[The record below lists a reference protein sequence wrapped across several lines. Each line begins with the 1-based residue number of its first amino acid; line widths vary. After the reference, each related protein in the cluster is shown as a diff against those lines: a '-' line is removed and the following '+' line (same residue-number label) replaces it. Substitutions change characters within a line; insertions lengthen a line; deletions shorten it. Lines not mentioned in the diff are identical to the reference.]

1 MSVIAKNTALV
12 LLGAVGAVA
21 AVNALKPSKTAGIA
35 NAMRTQLDQINTHVE
50 QDRSRKP
57 WNQTSAER
65 EAMRKT
71 GDGDWRLRNE
81 GESKDATAWGT
92 LYTKGNSKHI
102 KENTPEL
109 EHGDRDSRIKNL
121 RSSCDSRLRE
131 RVKWSRAELLGG
143 KGCLHPTNCHRFS
156 RDPCSRGLPD
166 EEKFIEAVI

>member
-50 QDRSRKP
+50 QDRSDTFLDRTEILNDVKRRKP

-81 GESKDATAWGT
+81 GE
-92 LYTKGNSKHI
+92 
-102 KENTPEL
+102 
-109 EHGDRDSRIKNL
+109 
-121 RSSCDSRLRE
+121 
-131 RVKWSRAELLGG
+131 
-143 KGCLHPTNCHRFS
+143 
-156 RDPCSRGLPD
+156 
-166 EEKFIEAVI
+166 